1 MKSGKRFIECI
12 DSLKSVY
19 GDSALH
25 RSTGWRVFKSVVDNG
40 EGNMRRGRTSTAEK
54 HMPKIDQLIRDDSRV
69 SVRQL
74 ANQTGIKKS
83 TVHNIIKKRLKY
95 RNSGAFWVPHK
106 LTEANKHQ
114 RVHVCEGLLERYEA
128 EGEGFMDRIVTM
140 DETWVYFYDPLSKKA
155 ARAWKHHDSPRVME
169 SSERSRHKIMM
180 VTFFLTGMVLY
191 STPSLTKT
199 KQ

>member
-25 RSTGWRVFKSVVDNG
+25 RSTVWRVFQCVSNG
-40 EGNMRRGRTSTAEK
+40 EGIRKKHAGGRRATAEK
-54 HMPKIDQLIRDDSRV
+54 HMRTIDQLIRDDRRV

-106 LTEANKHQ
+106 LTLHVEKHAT
-114 RVHVCEGLLERYEA
+114 LLCKA
-128 EGEGFMDRIVTM
+128 
-140 DETWVYFYDPLSKKA
+140 LS
-155 ARAWKHHDSPRVME
+155 P
-169 SSERSRHKIMM
+169 
-180 VTFFLTGMVLY
+180 
-191 STPSLTKT
+191 
-199 KQ
+199 